1 MEDMMTRE
9 TTSSEATRFGSSQ
22 PGVASSCGTG
32 EAVAKKQ
39 PSAASIEINRARKA
53 SGADG
58 NPDRDEHVADA
69 GDSG

>member
-1 MEDMMTRE
+1 MTRE

-32 EAVAKKQ
+32 ETVIKKQ
-39 PSAASIEINRARKA
+39 PSAASIGINRARKEH
-53 SGADG
+53 GAEG
-58 NPDRDEHVADA
+58 NPERDEHVADA

>member
-1 MEDMMTRE
+1 MARD

-22 PGVASSCGTG
+22 PNVASSCGTG
-32 EAVAKKQ
+32 EMTGKKQ
-39 PSAASIEINRARKA
+39 PSAASIEINKARKA

-58 NPDRDEHVADA
+58 NAERDEHVADA